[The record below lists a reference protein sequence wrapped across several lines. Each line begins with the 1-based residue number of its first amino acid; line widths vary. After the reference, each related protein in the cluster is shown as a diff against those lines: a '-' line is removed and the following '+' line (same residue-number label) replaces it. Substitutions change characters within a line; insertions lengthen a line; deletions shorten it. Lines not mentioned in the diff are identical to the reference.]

1 MAYYFTDL
9 QRFRQEQINP
19 DMTDEELQQRK
30 NENDRRLKRAFDHIF
45 EKYNRN
51 FDDVGDEIDL
61 ENEEIVVNNGHIER
75 MEHDRDEGK
84 QTNHILRSL
93 ACGTEW
99 EDEDETES
107 EDQSEDQSKQ
117 DFEEDP
123 EDDLAGHADGESSV
137 GQTEGEV
144 RMISSRLFQNLFR

>member
-1 MAYYFTDL
+1 MAYYFSDL
-9 QRFRQEQINP
+9 QRFRQEQLNP
-19 DMTDEELQQRK
+19 DMTDEEFQQRK

-51 FDDVGDEIDL
+51 FDDIGDEIDL
-61 ENEEIVVNNGHIER
+61 ENEEIVVNNGHIEH

-99 EDEDETES
+99 EDEDEAESEDHS
-107 EDQSEDQSKQ
+107 EDQSEQ
-117 DFEEDP
+117 DFEEDS
-123 EDDLAGHADGESSV
+123 EDDLASHADGESSA
-137 GQTEGEV
+137 GQNESEV
-144 RMISSRLFQNLFR
+144 RIVFSRLFQNLFR